1 MKTYKRDEVIFR
13 QNDFAD
19 SMYDILSGSVGIY
32 IAYGTED
39 ENRLAVLKAGHTLGE
54 MGLIDMA
61 PRSATAVA
69 LEDGT
74 VLAQISEKEFAAYF
88 DDKPERLL
96 EIMRQLSTRVRNQT
110 KDYEAARRILDSMLT
125 TRPEKR
131 SPTLKKEV
139 KRLLDSYNDTM
150 NLVNKYAGSSMFYPF
165 SPDQF

>member
-54 MGLIDMA
+54 MGLIDLA

-74 VLAQISEKEFAAYF
+74 VLEEISEKEFASYF

-96 EIMRQLSTRVRNQT
+96 EIMRQLSARVRNQT
-110 KDYEAARRILDSMLT
+110 KDYEAACRILDSM
-125 TRPEKR
+125 RQAA
-131 SPTLKKEV
+131 S
-139 KRLLDSYNDTM
+139 
-150 NLVNKYAGSSMFYPF
+150 
-165 SPDQF
+165 

>member
-1 MKTYKRDEVIFR
+1 MKTCKRDEVIFR

-32 IAYGTED
+32 VAYGTED

-54 MGLIDMA
+54 MGLIDLA

-74 VLAQISEKEFAAYF
+74 VLAEISEKEFAAYF

-139 KRLLDSYNDTM
+139 KRLLDSYNETM

>member
-1 MKTYKRDEVIFR
+1 MEQTSQKVIVSLRDIFVRFDGEVII
-13 QNDFAD
+13 NHINLD
-19 SMYDILSGSVGIY
+19 
-32 IAYGTED
+32 
-39 ENRLAVLKAGHTLGE
+39 
-54 MGLIDMA
+54 
-61 PRSATAVA
+61 
-69 LEDGT
+69 
-74 VLAQISEKEFAAYF
+74 ISEKEFVSYF
-88 DDKPERLL
+88 GDKPERLL

>member
-1 MKTYKRDEVIFR
+1 MKTFNRDEIIFR

-19 SMYDILSGSVGIY
+19 SMYDILAGSVGIY
-32 IAYGTED
+32 VAYGTED

-54 MGLIDMA
+54 MGLIDLA

-74 VLAQISEKEFAAYF
+74 VLAEISEKEFAAYF

>member
-1 MKTYKRDEVIFR
+1 MKSYKRDEVIFR

-19 SMYDILSGSVGIY
+19 SMYDILAGSVGIY
-32 IAYGTED
+32 VAYGTED
-39 ENRLAVLKAGHTLGE
+39 ENRLAVLEAGHTLGE
-54 MGLIDMA
+54 MGLIDLA

-74 VLAQISEKEFAAYF
+74 VLAEINEAEFASYF

-110 KDYEAARRILDSMLT
+110 KDYEAARRILDSMLV

-131 SPTLKKEV
+131 SPSLKSEA
-139 KRLLDSYNDTM
+139 KRLLDNYNETM

>member
-1 MKTYKRDEVIFR
+1 MKTFNRDEIIFR

-19 SMYDILSGSVGIY
+19 SMYDILTGSVGIY
-32 IAYGTED
+32 VAYGTEH

-54 MGLIDMA
+54 MGLIDVA

-74 VLAQISEKEFAAYF
+74 ALAEIGEKEFAAYF

-96 EIMRQLSTRVRNQT
+96 AIMRQLSARVRSQT
-110 KDYEAARRILDSMLT
+110 KDYEAACRILNSMLAT
-125 TRPEKR
+125 QPDKR
-131 SPTLKKEV
+131 SPSLKREV
-139 KRLLDSYNDTM
+139 KQLLDSYNDTM

>member
-1 MKTYKRDEVIFR
+1 MKTYNRDEVIFR

-32 IAYGTED
+32 VAYGTED

-54 MGLIDMA
+54 MGLIDLA

-74 VLAQISEKEFAAYF
+74 VLEEISEKEFVSYF

-110 KDYEAARRILDSMLT
+110 KDYEAARRILDSMLA

-139 KRLLDSYNDTM
+139 KRLLDSYNETM

>member
-1 MKTYKRDEVIFR
+1 MKTFNRDEIIFR

-19 SMYDILSGSVGIY
+19 SMYDILAGSVGIN

-39 ENRLAVLKAGHTLGE
+39 ENRLAVLKAGHTVGE
-54 MGLIDMA
+54 MGLIDRA

-74 VLAQISEKEFAAYF
+74 VLAEISEKEFAAYF

-96 EIMRQLSTRVRNQT
+96 EIMRQLSARVRNQT
-110 KDYEAARRILDSMLT
+110 KDYEAACRILDSMFA

-131 SPTLKKEV
+131 SPSLKKEV
-139 KRLLDSYNDTM
+139 KRLLDSYNETM
-150 NLVNKYAGSSMFYPF
+150 NLVNKYAGGSMFYPF

>member
-1 MKTYKRDEVIFR
+1 MITYNRDEVIFR

-32 IAYGTED
+32 AAYGTED

-54 MGLIDMA
+54 MGLIDLA

-74 VLAQISEKEFAAYF
+74 VLEEISEKEFASYF

>member
-1 MKTYKRDEVIFR
+1 MKTFNRDEIVFR

-19 SMYDILSGSVGIY
+19 SMYDILAGSVGIY
-32 IAYGTED
+32 VAYGTEN

-54 MGLIDMA
+54 MGLIDLA

-74 VLAQISEKEFAAYF
+74 VLEEISEKEFVSYF

-96 EIMRQLSTRVRNQT
+96 AIMRQLSTRVRNQT
-110 KDYEAARRILDSMLT
+110 KDYEAACRILNSMLAT
-125 TRPEKR
+125 QPDKR
-131 SPTLKKEV
+131 SPSLRREV
-139 KRLLDSYNDTM
+139 KKLLDSYNDTM

>member
-32 IAYGTED
+32 VAYGTED

-110 KDYEAARRILDSMLT
+110 KDYEAARRILDSMLA

-131 SPTLKKEV
+131 SPSFKKEV
-139 KRLLDSYNDTM
+139 KRLLDSYNETM
-150 NLVNKYAGSSMFYPF
+150 NLVNKYAGGSMFYPF

>member
-1 MKTYKRDEVIFR
+1 MKTYNRDEVIFR

-32 IAYGTED
+32 VAYGTED

-54 MGLIDMA
+54 MGLIDLA

-74 VLAQISEKEFAAYF
+74 VLEEISEKEFVSYF
-88 DDKPERLL
+88 DDKPEHLL
-96 EIMRQLSTRVRNQT
+96 EIMRQLSTRVSNQT

>member
-1 MKTYKRDEVIFR
+1 MKTYNRDEVIFR

-32 IAYGTED
+32 VAYGTED

-54 MGLIDMA
+54 MGLIDLA

-74 VLAQISEKEFAAYF
+74 VLEEISEKEFVSYF

-110 KDYEAARRILDSMLT
+110 KDYEAARRILDSLLT

>member
-1 MKTYKRDEVIFR
+1 MKTFNRDEVIFR

-110 KDYEAARRILDSMLT
+110 KDYEAARRFLDSMLA

-131 SPTLKKEV
+131 SPSLKKEV

>member
-1 MKTYKRDEVIFR
+1 
-13 QNDFAD
+13 
-19 SMYDILSGSVGIY
+19 
-32 IAYGTED
+32 
-39 ENRLAVLKAGHTLGE
+39 

-110 KDYEAARRILDSMLT
+110 KDYEAARRILDSMLA

-131 SPTLKKEV
+131 SPSFKKEV
-139 KRLLDSYNDTM
+139 KRLLDSYNETM